1 MNQITV
7 TVTPADNPAGVY
19 HFLQTPFWAQF
30 KAAHGWKAYR
40 FNWQATAADGTAFSG
55 SVSLMVRQ
63 FARLFS
69 IAYIPLGLE
78 LPENAPCTVFDAA
91 YQDLLA
97 SFASAVRPLLP
108 KNLFCIRMDPPV
120 EFTELEAKE
129 NWLSS
134 LHRPLKKSPT
144 DIQPPDTVLLD
155 IRPEPEAL
163 LAAMKPKWRYN
174 VKLAEKKGVTVEK
187 CGVDATAITAAIDD
201 FYGLFEETASRDGIA
216 VHAKSYYKDILER
229 GAAAEKAGEP
239 VRVTLYLAKYDGKPI
254 AGIITLFT
262 RTEAVYLYGASSN
275 QHRNVMPA
283 YLLQWTAIQDA
294 RAFGAQVYDFYG
306 CPPTD
311 DEHHPMHGLF
321 RFKNGFGGQLTHR
334 AGSIDYPVKKV
345 VYGLYITAEK
355 FRAFWFKKVK
365 KLFKK

>member
-1 MNQITV
+1 MSQITV
-7 TVTPADNPAGVY
+7 TVTPADTPAGVY
-19 HFLQTPFWAQF
+19 HFLQTPFWAKF

-40 FNWQATAADGTAFSG
+40 FNWQAECDATFGGTV
-55 SVSLMVRQ
+55 SVLVRQ

-78 LPENAPCTVFDAA
+78 LPDNAPFTVFDPQ
-91 YQDLLA
+91 YQKLLA
-97 SFASAVRPLLP
+97 SFASAVRPQLP
-108 KNLFCIRMDPPV
+108 GNLFCIRMDPPV
-120 EFTELEAKE
+120 EFTDLNAKSD
-129 NWLSS
+129 WISS
-134 LHRPLKKSPT
+134 LQHPLKKSPT

-163 LAAMKPKWRYN
+163 LAGMKPKWRYN

-187 CGVDATAITAAIDD
+187 CGAESVDR

-216 VHAKSYYKDILER
+216 VHAKSYYRDILER
-229 GAAAEKAGEP
+229 GAAAEAAGEP
-239 VRVTLYLAKYDGKPI
+239 VKVTLYIAVYEDMPI

-262 RTEAVYLYGASSN
+262 KTESVYLYGASSN

-283 YLLQWTAIQDA
+283 YLLQWTVIQDA
-294 RAFGAQVYDFYG
+294 RDFGAQVYDFYG

-355 FRAFWFKKVK
+355 LRAFWFKRVK
-365 KLFKK
+365 KLFK